1 MIDDFV
7 SAATAFL
14 DTHCTRRDDAAFVW
28 GEGSDRISILPER
41 SLAEDLAD
49 KAAAADWLRT
59 RFDAGYERLQGD
71 EARAFATL
79 ERDYEQPDLTSF
91 GISLGM
97 VAPTLEMFGST
108 HAKET
113 HLTALLRG
121 DELACQLFSEPSA
134 GSDVASLTTRAERDG
149 AEWVVNGQK
158 VWTSCAHLADLGLL
172 LARTNTSV
180 EKHKGL
186 TMFLI
191 DMRQPGVEVRPLRQ
205 MNGAA
210 SFNEVFFTDARIP
223 DSMRL
228 GEVDQGWSVALAT
241 LLNERAS
248 VSEGNQGSPIDRL
261 IELAR
266 QMGTARDPLARQR
279 LADAYIHSRV
289 ASLTTDRAMAKVL
302 AGQLPGPELSLSKVA
317 LTNNLT
323 RLSAVAASVLG
334 PKLIADAGEWGTYAW
349 GEFVLTAPGLRLG
362 GGTDEIQKNII
373 GERVL
378 GLPREPK

>member
-1 MIDDFV
+1 MAPHSF
-7 SAATAFL
+7 
-14 DTHCTRRDDAAFVW
+14 R
-28 GEGSDRISILPER
+28 
-41 SLAEDLAD
+41 
-49 KAAAADWLRT
+49 
-59 RFDAGYERLQGD
+59 AGYGQLAGD
-71 EARAFATL
+71 EAKTFAAL
-79 ERDYEQPDLTSF
+79 EREYEQPDLTAF

-97 VAPTLEMFGST
+97 VAPTLKMFGSDE
-108 HAKET
+108 AKQT

-134 GSDVASLTTRAERDG
+134 GSDVASLSTRADRDG
-149 AEWVVNGQK
+149 DEWVVNGQK

-172 LARTNTSV
+172 LARTNGAV

-191 DMRQPGVEVRPLRQ
+191 DMRQPGVDVRPLRQ

-228 GEVDQGWSVALAT
+228 GEIDQGWPVALAT

-248 VSEGNQGSPIDRL
+248 VSEANQGSPIDRL
-261 IELAR
+261 IELAK
-266 QMGTARDPLARQR
+266 QMGVTDDALARQR

-302 AGQLPGPELSLSKVA
+302 AGHLPGPEMSLSKVA
-317 LTNNLT
+317 LTNNLA
-323 RLSAVAASVLG
+323 RFSAVAASVLG
-334 PKLIADAGEWGTYAW
+334 PKLIADTGEWGTYAW
-349 GEFVLTAPGLRLG
+349 SEFVLTAPGLRLG

-373 GERVL
+373 GERIL